1 MATIAERLSLL
12 GVAVMPKCDRNGITL
27 TEVVIGIAL
36 LGSLL
41 SLIIVGSG
49 RLARSKRIAELKV
62 EAIEHL
68 DRLLGEWSISGYPE
82 TGESG
87 TIEGQSTLRWSV
99 SHRNSYIGAR
109 PVVVVRVSISAAGIS
124 AQRSRNASRSD
135 SQTDQP
141 TLASVEI
148 LTTKNMIGKRRP

>member
-1 MATIAERLSLL
+1 
-12 GVAVMPKCDRNGITL
+12 MPKCDRNGITL

-49 RLARSKRIAELKV
+49 RLARSKKIAELKV
-62 EAIEHL
+62 HAVEHL

-82 TGESG
+82 AGESG

-109 PVVVVRVSISAAGIS
+109 PVVVVRVSISATGMS
-124 AQRSRNASRSD
+124 GQRLGNAPLSV
-135 SQTDQP
+135 SQTNDLS
-141 TLASVEI
+141 LASVEI
-148 LTTKNMIGKRRP
+148 LATKSMIGKRRP

>member
-1 MATIAERLSLL
+1 MAIFAERSSLL

-49 RLARSKRIAELKV
+49 RLARNKKIAELKV
-62 EAIEHL
+62 EAIEHV

-82 TGESG
+82 AGESG
-87 TIEGQSTLRWSV
+87 TVDGRSALRWHV
-99 SHRNSYIGAR
+99 DHRDYFMGAR
-109 PVVVVRVSISAAGIS
+109 PMVIVLVSISTTAMSG
-124 AQRSRNASRSD
+124 QRLANASRRD
-135 SQTDQP
+135 SQTDVLL
-141 TLASVEI
+141 LASVEI
-148 LTTKNMIGKRRP
+148 LATKNMIGTRRP

>member
-87 TIEGQSTLRWSV
+87 TIEGQSSLRWSV
-99 SHRNSYIGAR
+99 NHRHSYIGAR
-109 PVVVVRVSISAAGIS
+109 PVVVVRVSLSAAGIS
-124 AQRSRNASRSD
+124 GQRSRNASRSD
-135 SQTDQP
+135 SQTDDLS
-141 TLASVEI
+141 LASVEI